1 MPNSTCSSPGPLE
14 SVDELYASSTSSA
27 SPASPKPAS
36 PVSQRSIF
44 RPPTES
50 QSPSPRPPPRASP
63 ARTTEDPRSVLFDD
77 HVASAHVP
85 GSLHLAPDSTI
96 ERLIERQGA
105 IMLIRQLASD
115 LAHRDRELVS
125 VRRRAEERERALK
138 RMLVEVEVSNANIE
152 RRLATATLSRED
164 TSYTENIDEMM
175 QQAMSEEDTFSVVD
189 DSFSERIDWDDA
201 AGDDLITPK
210 ATIRARSGVRDSDT
224 FSITSAGSTSRRNS
238 ALRGWKEYFWG
249 PKGAQEEY
257 NRGRPASLLA
267 KRRGITN
274 ETFSP
279 PPGLDRNDPDSRAS
293 SRAPSIYSPT
303 SPGKQGRAANF
314 QISSTIRG
322 PAPPPSSLYT
332 YPHFASDQSH
342 PTPPH
347 FHTASLSHKDGGV
360 GDPADNLAR
369 RRTSSTVAA
378 WALRLVANAPPTD
391 QENQQ
396 YNPKSPQ
403 QRSVS
408 GPAEPSDRRLS
419 ASSINRE
426 DLQRIMAKNTA
437 RVQPSSPRRR
447 ALSSASNGGAPPA
460 KFFPATGD
468 ASASGAAVGPVE
480 MDTIVPHAVQP
491 PTLLQCWNEYYPTD
505 YLTDRFGFI
514 YNKDRRNRTEVPA
527 KSKGPKDDEEAERSS
542 FSSADIE
549 FPATVTTSATASS
562 ANHTSNEEGV
572 GNDAADPKTPTKWQ
586 ELLTRPPSPSVG
598 ASNVSPKASINEP
611 PASRRGSLAKPKP
624 QAMSILDKLSTP
636 APPTFSSA
644 PLAIRS
650 PLHSDPTNG
659 TVRLLLGQL
668 SDLHDTLQRDRSTKW
683 NEFFRHIRRDREEA
697 PEGSGVGDG
706 ELIGISTLG
715 RGGKTR
721 WKEFKSLVLG
731 GIPVAYRWKVWAE
744 CSRATALRVPGYYE
758 DLLVNGAD
766 DPGVLGQIEMDINRT
781 LTDNIFYRKGPGVGK
796 LKQVLV
802 AYSRRNPAVGY
813 CQGMNMIVASLLLI
827 MPSEEDAFWVLCSI
841 VEKILPKTYFET
853 SLLAS
858 RADQQV
864 LKQYVREILPALDS
878 HLSKLSVELEALT
891 FQWFLSIFT
900 DCLAAEA
907 LFRVWDVVL
916 CLVGSPFLFQVA
928 LALLKLNE
936 KALLDC
942 NSAAGVYSYLNGEMT
957 HQGISIDGLIRE
969 SDAMRHV
976 VKKVD
981 VERRREKAVERELA
995 DMAGSEAAPDDIAA
1009 AMEDSVK
1016 SQEPVVS
1023 PDPAVPPETVVSP
1036 DPVVSEA
1043 TITPPHPLSP
1053 ETAPVVSEAESPPAP
1068 AKALPETVEE
1078 VGEVGEVGEVVGE
1091 VEEMEGKPIVVM
1103 VEDVDL
1109 SATKS
1114 LEVSVSLTPTPE
1126 PEIEKSESS
1135 VMSPRSSPM
1144 PSAAAAAVLLSAM

>member
-864 LKQYVREILPALDS
+864 
-878 HLSKLSVELEALT
+878 
-891 FQWFLSIFT
+891 
-900 DCLAAEA
+900 
-907 LFRVWDVVL
+907 
-916 CLVGSPFLFQVA
+916 
-928 LALLKLNE
+928 
-936 KALLDC
+936 
-942 NSAAGVYSYLNGEMT
+942 
-957 HQGISIDGLIRE
+957 
-969 SDAMRHV
+969 
-976 VKKVD
+976 
-981 VERRREKAVERELA
+981 
-995 DMAGSEAAPDDIAA
+995 
-1009 AMEDSVK
+1009 
-1016 SQEPVVS
+1016 
-1023 PDPAVPPETVVSP
+1023 
-1036 DPVVSEA
+1036 
-1043 TITPPHPLSP
+1043 
-1053 ETAPVVSEAESPPAP
+1053 
-1068 AKALPETVEE
+1068 
-1078 VGEVGEVGEVVGE
+1078 
-1091 VEEMEGKPIVVM
+1091 
-1103 VEDVDL
+1103 
-1109 SATKS
+1109 
-1114 LEVSVSLTPTPE
+1114 
-1126 PEIEKSESS
+1126 
-1135 VMSPRSSPM
+1135 
-1144 PSAAAAAVLLSAM
+1144 